1 MIACVYQ
8 DALVE
13 VAVAVLQADS
23 DDAGVLS
30 LSVVGQRV
38 TRRAGA
44 HGCERYGAS
53 VCAEGGA
60 GEGRGHGGHGDAGGG
75 RAGVHGVKRRAG
87 RRLRELQR

>member
-1 MIACVYQ
+1 MYQ

-23 DDAGVLS
+23 DDAGILS
-30 LSVVGQRV
+30 LGVVGQRV

-44 HGCERYGAS
+44 QGCEGYRAS

-60 GEGRGHGGHGDAGGG
+60 REGRGHGGHRDAGGG

-87 RRLRELQR
+87 GRFRELQR